1 MKRII
6 TLGSLLLVSLFLS
19 SCIPLQALGVNLT
32 NTPTIVPSPTAMQ
45 TSTPV
50 PTFTATPAS
59 TDTPTPAPLTIPNT
73 GMDIACDQAAFIGDV
88 TIPDGTDISAGNVFT
103 KTWQLE
109 NTGSCAWTPA
119 YRVVFDHGA
128 LLGAPTSFNVPG
140 YVNPGQAVDISV
152 NLTAPY
158 EQGIYEGFWKLEDPN
173 GNFFGVGASSADFYE
188 EFAVGNFTPNLE
200 VRQVDMSVDNSSATT
215 VCPPG
220 YPFTI
225 TAAIYTNGGGDVN
238 YRWEFSDGTRS
249 SEHTLHFGSARHKSV
264 STNFTADQSGVY
276 WALIHV
282 LGPNE
287 RVTDKIYFSLTC
299 TPVPPTATMVPP
311 TNTPVPPTAT
321 MVPPTNTPI
330 PPTNTPIPPTN
341 TPVPP
346 TGTPRPTHTPDD
358 RHSTHRH

>member
-1 MKRII
+1 VI
-6 TLGSLLLVSLFLS
+6 
-19 SCIPLQALGVNLT
+19 
-32 NTPTIVPSPTAMQ
+32 
-45 TSTPV
+45 
-50 PTFTATPAS
+50 
-59 TDTPTPAPLTIPNT
+59 IPNT
-73 GMDIACDQAAFIGDV
+73 GLDISCDQATFIGDV

-109 NTGSCAWTPA
+109 NTGSCAWPPA

-128 LLGAPTSFNVPG
+128 LLGAPTSFNMPA

-188 EFAVGNFTPNLE
+188 EFAVGNFTPNFE
-200 VRQVDMSVDNSSATT
+200 VRHVDLSVDNSSVTA

-225 TAAIYTNGGGDVN
+225 TAEIYTNGGGDVN
-238 YRWEFSDGTRS
+238 YRWEFSNGTRS
-249 SEHTLHFGSARHKSV
+249 NEHTLHFGNARHKSV
-264 STNFTADQSGVY
+264 STTFNADQTGVY
-276 WALIHV
+276 SALIHV

-299 TPVPPTATMVPP
+299 TPVPPTSTPVPPTNTPIPP
-311 TNTPVPPTAT
+311 TNTPVPPTRT
-321 MVPPTNTPI
+321 PVPPTNTPI

-341 TPVPP
+341 TPIPPTNTPIPPTSTPVPP
-346 TGTPRPTHTPDD
+346 TNTPIPPTSTPVPPTNTPIPPTRTPRPTHTPDEPHRPR
-358 RHSTHRH
+358 RH